1 MNTCKNGRKQAKA
14 REGTSAGR
22 KAVGPIGSLLRKGL
36 FLLPLLLLGAGAFA
50 QEDAIGQFF
59 GKYVDDPR
67 FTVISVSPRMFRL
80 MSKVRW
86 DTVPGDLKQTVANLH
101 SFRVLS
107 TDATPLKFYKE
118 ALTLIDRKQYE
129 ELISVR
135 SGGSK
140 DNVRFMVKENGDK
153 ISELLMIAAG
163 EDGFTLMSF
172 VGDIDLDK
180 LSRLSADMD
189 IKGMDNLKNYKHK

>member
-1 MNTCKNGRKQAKA
+1 MNTYKSPRK
-14 REGTSAGR
+14 RLRPTGTS
-22 KAVGPIGSLLRKGL
+22 LRKCL
-36 FLLPLLLLGAGAFA
+36 FLLPMLLLGAGALA

-59 GKYVDDPR
+59 GKYLDDPR

-107 TDATPLKFYKE
+107 TDSTPLRFYKE

-129 ELISVR
+129 ELITVR

-140 DNVRFMVKENGDK
+140 DNVRFMIRENGDK
-153 ISELLMIAAG
+153 ISELLMIAAD
-163 EDGFTLMSF
+163 EEGFTLMSF

-189 IKGMDNLKNYKHK
+189 IKGMEKLKNYKHK

>member
-1 MNTCKNGRKQAKA
+1 MPMDNVERP
-14 REGTSAGR
+14 RRGT
-22 KAVGPIGSLLRKGL
+22 LLRKCL
-36 FLLPLLLLGAGAFA
+36 FLLPMLLLGAGAFA

-86 DTVPGDLKQTVANLH
+86 DSVPGDLKQTVTNLH

-107 TDATPLKFYKE
+107 TDSSPLRFYKE

-129 ELISVR
+129 ELITVR
-135 SGGSK
+135 SNGSK
-140 DNVRFMVKENGDK
+140 DNVHFMVKETGDK
-153 ISELLMIAAG
+153 ITELLMVAAD

-189 IKGMDNLKNYKHK
+189 IKGMQNLKNYKKRQ

>member
-1 MNTCKNGRKQAKA
+1 MNASKFRQC
-14 REGTSAGR
+14 
-22 KAVGPIGSLLRKGL
+22 L

-67 FTVISVSPRMFRL
+67 FTVVSVSPRMFRL
-80 MSKVRW
+80 LSKVRW
-86 DTVPGDLKQTVANLH
+86 DTVSPDVKQTVAGLH
-101 SFRVLS
+101 SLRVLS
-107 TDATPLKFYKE
+107 TDSTPLYFFKE
-118 ALTLIDRKQYE
+118 AITLIDHKQYE
-129 ELISVR
+129 ELITVR
-135 SGGSK
+135 GNK
-140 DNVRFMVKENGDK
+140 DHVRFLVKENGDK
-153 ISELLMIAAG
+153 ISELLMIAAD

-189 IKGMDNLKNYKHK
+189 LKGMENLKNYKRRL

>member
-1 MNTCKNGRKQAKA
+1 MNTSKTSRQRIFSISGIRKYC
-14 REGTSAGR
+14 
-22 KAVGPIGSLLRKGL
+22 
-36 FLLPLLLLGAGAFA
+36 FLLPLLLLGAGAFC
-50 QEDAIGQFF
+50 QEDAISQFF

-80 MSKVRW
+80 MSKARW
-86 DTVPGDLKQTVANLH
+86 DTVPGELKQTVANLH

-107 TDATPLKFYKE
+107 TDAAPLRFYKE
-118 ALTLIDRKQYE
+118 ALTLIDHKQYE
-129 ELISVR
+129 ELITVR

-140 DNVRFMVKENGDK
+140 DNLRFMIKENGDK
-153 ISELLMIAAG
+153 VSELLMIAAD

-189 IKGMDNLKNYKHK
+189 IKGMQDLKNYKHK

>member
-1 MNTCKNGRKQAKA
+1 MNTCKKW
-14 REGTSAGR
+14 
-22 KAVGPIGSLLRKGL
+22 L

-86 DTVPGDLKQTVANLH
+86 DSVPGDLKQTVANLH

-118 ALTLIDRKQYE
+118 ALALIDRKQYE

-153 ISELLMIAAG
+153 ISELLMIAAD

-172 VGDIDLDK
+172 VGDIDLNK